1 MKTRADRKGIRRR
14 RKHFYHQSKEQ
25 TWGSTAQKHLPLCIG
40 PWGIAPPTVHPVN
53 HPQLWWMENMH
64 KYIFSFPKCV
74 QQSRLCGRRCIRRHF
89 KTEARPQTLVWYA
102 YLDIPV
108 FVEIVNAGDAAAVP
122 VGVVNMA
129 DVPGAVAGVTGNH
142 SLETQETRRQLAF
155 LWNKKKML

>member
-1 MKTRADRKGIRRR
+1 
-14 RKHFYHQSKEQ
+14 
-25 TWGSTAQKHLPLCIG
+25 
-40 PWGIAPPTVHPVN
+40 
-53 HPQLWWMENMH
+53 MENMH
-64 KYIFSFPKCV
+64 KYIVSFPKCA
-74 QQSRLCGRRCIRRHF
+74 QQSRLCGRRCIRGHF

-155 LWNKKKML
+155 LWNKKKNALAPRSTFPDIDI